1 MSVSSVSVAAK
12 TINLENLRHSESAS
26 ELQQCLCIMLKK
38 IGINDRNK
46 IFFNYVIATFTFFHV
61 ISY

>member
-46 IFFNYVIATFTFFHV
+46 IFF
-61 ISY
+61 